1 MTMNMK
7 DFAETDINRF
17 VAAQEIPY
25 FCGYKQ
31 ALEEIRSGRKIN
43 HWIWYIFP
51 QLRCLGRS
59 SLAHYYGV
67 ADKDEAQRYLEHTV
81 LGARIREITEALLAH
96 KDKSAIS
103 ILGETDAIKLRSSMT
118 MFDVL
123 SPNDIFGEVL
133 DMFYNSER
141 CEITLKAMQQ

>member
-1 MTMNMK
+1 MTVNMK
-7 DFAETDINRF
+7 GFAETDINRF

-25 FCGYKQ
+25 FCGYRQ

-51 QLRCLGRS
+51 QLRCLGRR

-67 ADKDEAQRYLEHTV
+67 ADKDEAQRYLEHPM

-123 SPNDIFGEVL
+123 FPNDIFGEVL